1 VPVTVRTR
9 RDEEARAEQL
19 LAMGKFLVTERL
31 CRPADGGPLVTE
43 DKCLGGGNLV
53 YLPGMEIPIAEARA
67 VGLAPEVELAAAAA
81 PASSEMTLTPAAAPR
96 GKRK

>member
-1 VPVTVRTR
+1 VAVTIRTR
-9 RDEEARAEQL
+9 KDEEARAEQL

-43 DKCLGGGNLV
+43 DKCLDGGSLV

-67 VGLAPEVELAAAAA
+67 VGLAPEVELAAAA